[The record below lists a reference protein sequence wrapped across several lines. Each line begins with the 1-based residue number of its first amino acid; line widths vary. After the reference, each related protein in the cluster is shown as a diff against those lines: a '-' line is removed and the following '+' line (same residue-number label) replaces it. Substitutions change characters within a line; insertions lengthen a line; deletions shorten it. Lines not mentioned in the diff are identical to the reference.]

1 MDNSLTVRLFV
12 RTQTYDISCDPRQP
26 AKWLLMQ
33 AKNIQRSSQKQTSQ
47 EEELEVL
54 YNRTTRRVINLEDS
68 IGSSISS
75 MDVVDART
83 LLQTPDTS
91 CNSAMFPWLRSYA
104 GGLLSSDKID
114 SSNGLFFQQL
124 YAFTL
129 IGKRTPVSAS
139 QRKQKEDQDNFLSL
153 LHTYVMG
160 SYDRDYIPQPQPTGT
175 RRLTAPSSPMY
186 RPHYDPNGFSDSGS
200 DSSVE
205 ESPSYPTY
213 FSANDYTKPQRTLI
227 SPSPVNQVPMAPS
240 PSAHRSQ
247 NALDEMDNV
256 FDIVFKQQAIGMK
269 LGADETKQFA
279 IVKECFEGSEAK
291 RYPEI
296 QNGVVILAVN
306 GQEVS
311 GLGLSRV
318 LYRLREAPR
327 PVVVRFGRKLTPQLL
342 ERRNA
347 RIHVSDMAFTTLT
360 RKRPSD
366 VQDAA
371 VEEEVFIRQ
380 LLRDLKVDTGD
391 VILFNRSCVSMG
403 PYGGAI
409 CVCAKFFG
417 QTQWDHNGVVV
428 RAPWLAP
435 DAKSPEDELFLLE
448 AALTGVKLRPLVAR
462 VVLSRGYDVAVRKLQ
477 IVRTPELQKKAEQY
491 ALGSLDAL
499 YEDDPTRFFNAG
511 LAVPTR
517 IARERIFAALVA
529 TKKERA
535 RLDAE
540 LAHRD
545 KMPVFERKALQQE
558 LQTVNERYQALAS
571 ELGGRTRSVFE
582 NAVVEGDDVKS
593 TKMFCSQLVAGMY
606 QYLGLLL
613 PYPSAK
619 SYLPKHFSERDGGN
633 FLKLQQ
639 GASFLP
645 EVSLRKELVKET
657 KRVAMRI
664 LEANERG
671 PRTGTETAAIVHCL
685 RRHHLFHTLSEPELL
700 SAALH
705 FRRRV
710 LTKGEVV
717 FFQGAPG
724 DCFNIIER
732 GNCDV
737 FVDYDHLSETK
748 TALEAD
754 EGSKPEFK
762 RRTQLQKRKTIALP
776 EFQSSSKLVGH
787 NEHVLVAT
795 HGPGNAFGDSALV
808 YDTPRRAT
816 IQANAFTS
824 GDSNEAVVLWQ
835 LDKQKFR
842 EILACHPSSQQS
854 MEERRFLLK
863 ALKDHPLFTELD
875 DRAKAHAVRKFF
887 PLKVRAGTTI
897 LRQGDPGDYFYVVE
911 SGRCEVT
918 RCKPKATKP
927 FVDRV
932 IGRGASFGEAS
943 LLYNSRRG
951 ASVKALDDAKVWC
964 MDRVSFHTITRSG
977 STALYRLF
985 KRVGQTVVSGSSE
998 SFATE
1003 RDLRRML
1010 RNPQHLQSDIHSAN
1024 DNNEIPGNAAVLLPS
1039 AQAYDRAIR
1048 VALSLLLN
1056 DPSGLVN
1063 FSQFAHF
1070 HIALGASNLDH
1081 FLPEAAFRVL
1091 KSVTSFNDE
1100 TKSHVPV
1107 SSDLPVEQDYN
1118 DQAAIR
1124 LNDLPR
1130 AIRQYV
1136 STSEA
1141 VGSTFKTIETSISM
1155 TPERLAFY
1163 ERMFD
1168 LPKHQFGDQYV
1179 THDDLVRGI
1188 AAFEMEDASSENGQ
1202 EDQVDVS
1209 VAKDEFRA
1217 FLTALKFDIN
1227 VLRTVWHAAEM
1238 QANDKDQIARVI
1250 DQNRSTF
1257 ISNVKSGWLSS
1268 LHQNPTG
1275 DDWEYLQPELE
1286 RSRSNVDYQNNAE
1299 ILGQQMTA
1307 QLTSFAA
1314 AIAAGVVVRTI
1325 CAPLER
1331 LRILMQLTTPKLTS
1345 TSATVK
1351 LPSATPPYTSVTK
1364 GIVNMMTLS
1373 GPRSLFSGNVAHC
1386 LWVVP
1391 CVPIKFALGHVYHEH
1406 LMRSAFQSSSL
1417 FGDKSRVSASLT
1429 TFVMGGF
1436 AGLTLNCLLYPLDVI
1451 RGRLTAQE
1459 YYNANRPYTGILHCA
1474 RSIRDHE
1481 GLRGFYRGFGPAS
1494 LGVFTYIGCNYA
1506 LYESLRPVFVHYD
1519 VEDTS
1524 IQLASL
1530 VSQCISYPFDV
1541 IRRRIQLQ
1549 GTKWHPELAFSS
1561 YKGAWHC
1568 VRASVVDEG
1577 GALRGMRS
1585 LYRGF
1590 VINVVKALPST
1601 VISFL
1606 SYEKLRTV
1614 DSNCK

>member
-1 MDNSLTVRLFV
+1 MN
-12 RTQTYDISCDPRQP
+12 DIKPWRQ
-26 AKWLLMQ
+26 
-33 AKNIQRSSQKQTSQ
+33 
-47 EEELEVL
+47 
-54 YNRTTRRVINLEDS
+54 
-68 IGSSISS
+68 
-75 MDVVDART
+75 
-83 LLQTPDTS
+83 
-91 CNSAMFPWLRSYA
+91 
-104 GGLLSSDKID
+104 
-114 SSNGLFFQQL
+114 
-124 YAFTL
+124 
-129 IGKRTPVSAS
+129 
-139 QRKQKEDQDNFLSL
+139 
-153 LHTYVMG
+153 
-160 SYDRDYIPQPQPTGT
+160 RD
-175 RRLTAPSSPMY
+175 
-186 RPHYDPNGFSDSGS
+186 
-200 DSSVE
+200 
-205 ESPSYPTY
+205 
-213 FSANDYTKPQRTLI
+213 
-227 SPSPVNQVPMAPS
+227 
-240 PSAHRSQ
+240 
-247 NALDEMDNV
+247 
-256 FDIVFKQQAIGMK
+256 
-269 LGADETKQFA
+269 
-279 IVKECFEGSEAK
+279 
-291 RYPEI
+291 
-296 QNGVVILAVN
+296 
-306 GQEVS
+306 
-311 GLGLSRV
+311 
-318 LYRLREAPR
+318 
-327 PVVVRFGRKLTPQLL
+327 
-342 ERRNA
+342 
-347 RIHVSDMAFTTLT
+347 
-360 RKRPSD
+360 
-366 VQDAA
+366 
-371 VEEEVFIRQ
+371 
-380 LLRDLKVDTGD
+380 
-391 VILFNRSCVSMG
+391 
-403 PYGGAI
+403 
-409 CVCAKFFG
+409 
-417 QTQWDHNGVVV
+417 
-428 RAPWLAP
+428 
-435 DAKSPEDELFLLE
+435 
-448 AALTGVKLRPLVAR
+448 
-462 VVLSRGYDVAVRKLQ
+462 
-477 IVRTPELQKKAEQY
+477 
-491 ALGSLDAL
+491 
-499 YEDDPTRFFNAG
+499 
-511 LAVPTR
+511 
-517 IARERIFAALVA
+517 
-529 TKKERA
+529 
-535 RLDAE
+535 
-540 LAHRD
+540 
-545 KMPVFERKALQQE
+545 
-558 LQTVNERYQALAS
+558 
-571 ELGGRTRSVFE
+571 RTRSVFE

-593 TKMFCSQLVAGMY
+593 TKMYCSQLVAGMY

-639 GASFLP
+639 GA
-645 EVSLRKELVKET
+645 T
-657 KRVAMRI
+657 
-664 LEANERG
+664 NERG

-887 PLKVRAGTTI
+887 RLNRKRS
-897 LRQGDPGDYFYVVE
+897 LRGNTLEAKSNKTVC
-911 SGRCEVT
+911 R
-918 RCKPKATKP
+918 
-927 FVDRV
+927 RV
-932 IGRGASFGEAS
+932 IGRGASFGEAA

-951 ASVKALDDAKVWC
+951 ASVKALDDVKVWC

-985 KRVGQTVVSGSSE
+985 KRVGRTVVSGSSE

-1118 DQAAIR
+1118 DQAAVR

-1141 VGSTFKTIETSISM
+1141 VGSTFKTLETSISM

-1188 AAFEMEDASSENGQ
+1188 AAFEVEDASSENGQ
-1202 EDQVDVS
+1202 EDRVDVS
-1209 VAKDEFRA
+1209 VA
-1217 FLTALKFDIN
+1217 ALKFDIN

-1417 FGDKSRVSASLT
+1417 FGDKSRVSA
-1429 TFVMGGF
+1429 
-1436 AGLTLNCLLYPLDVI
+1436 A
-1451 RGRLTAQE
+1451 
-1459 YYNANRPYTGILHCA
+1459 
-1474 RSIRDHE
+1474 
-1481 GLRGFYRGFGPAS
+1481 
-1494 LGVFTYIGCNYA
+1494 
-1506 LYESLRPVFVHYD
+1506 
-1519 VEDTS
+1519 
-1524 IQLASL
+1524 
-1530 VSQCISYPFDV
+1530 
-1541 IRRRIQLQ
+1541 
-1549 GTKWHPELAFSS
+1549 
-1561 YKGAWHC
+1561 
-1568 VRASVVDEG
+1568 
-1577 GALRGMRS
+1577 
-1585 LYRGF
+1585 
-1590 VINVVKALPST
+1590 
-1601 VISFL
+1601 
-1606 SYEKLRTV
+1606 
-1614 DSNCK
+1614 